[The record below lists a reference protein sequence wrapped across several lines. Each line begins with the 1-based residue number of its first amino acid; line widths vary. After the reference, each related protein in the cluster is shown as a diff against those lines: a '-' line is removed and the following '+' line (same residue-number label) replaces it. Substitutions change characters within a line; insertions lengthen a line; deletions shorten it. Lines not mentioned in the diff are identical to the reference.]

1 MVLPVFLC
9 SSQVTN
15 AIDSGKLGYQPALNP
30 MNTPVHPQ
38 IQRTLAA
45 IVVTDAV
52 GFSRHMSRDEDK
64 ALAMINRDIKIISE
78 LCEFFE
84 GQILKTVG
92 DGVLMYFISAVQAAA
107 CAVEMQKTF
116 LGFAR
121 NPKGNDHFTH
131 RVGVHLG
138 DIFFNDN
145 DMMGT
150 GVNIAA
156 RLESEAK
163 AGAICMSQVVY
174 DVVKSRLELDADY
187 IGQLSLKNIPEA
199 VAAYNVWPK
208 GMRPNKETEATTEA
222 VSPLSITP
230 INSAVKKLVA
240 HPNHRRIKKLL
251 YGTHQACWENDA
263 AILEG
268 IPLKV
273 LLESLTDR
281 NASLEEC
288 RHSLY
293 EIVATLNRKDTYSKV
308 AEVILDALYDVYI
321 EATGGTLPESQLGG
335 ELLENPLSALY
346 KDVAQRIEQ
355 TDDPIR
361 MKKLLYCLCHDKWEN
376 NSDYVASMDT
386 TALIERVCEHIPSAQ
401 SFQERLRVIL
411 LRLNRKAKYAP
422 IANILFRECQVL
434 YPDVDSPISMP
445 GSVEVEESHTENTQI
460 SPKRKPDQQAPPQS
474 AAKPLFIRSAPVS
487 H

>member
-1 MVLPVFLC
+1 
-9 SSQVTN
+9 
-15 AIDSGKLGYQPALNP
+15 

-52 GFSRHMSRDEDK
+52 GFSRRMSRDEDK

-116 LGFAR
+116 LGYAR
-121 NPKGNDHFTH
+121 NQKGNDHFTH

-187 IGQLSLKNIPEA
+187 IGQLSLKNISET

-208 GMRPNKETEATTEA
+208 GMRPNKSTEETTEA
-222 VSPLSITP
+222 VALLSITP
-230 INSAVKKLVA
+230 VNSAVKQLAA

-251 YGTHQACWENDA
+251 YGTHQACWENNA

-281 NASLEEC
+281 NASIEEC

-308 AEVILDALYDVYI
+308 AEVILDALHEMYI
-321 EATGGTLPESQLGG
+321 EATGGTLPESEVGVG
-335 ELLENPLSALY
+335 LLENPLNALY
-346 KDVAQRIEQ
+346 KDVAQRIEE
-355 TDDPIR
+355 TADPVR
-361 MKKLLYCLCHDKWEN
+361 MKKLLYCLCHDKWES

-386 TALIERVCEHIPSAQ
+386 TALIERVCEHIPSARC
-401 SFQERLRVIL
+401 FQERLRIVL

-422 IANILFRECQVL
+422 IADALFRECQVL

-445 GSVEVEESHTENTQI
+445 GSVVIEESQTENTQI
-460 SPKRKPDQQAPPQS
+460 SPKRSAQPSSQQSSQPQQSSQQTAAAPS
-474 AAKPLFIRSAPVS
+474 FVRSAPVG